1 MKKLKKF
8 IKKHIV
14 LELFNEWE
22 QLNREK
28 KWNWVTA
35 TLIHIYFEKEYEGY
49 QFQIM
54 LFGLGFFFRYNTKKS
69 LKIFKQ
75 MQKELFDEF
84 PDLYEK

>member
-28 KWNWVTA
+28 KWNWITA

-54 LFGLGFFFRYNTKKS
+54 LFGLGIFFRYNTKKS

-75 MQKELFDEF
+75 MQKELLDEF